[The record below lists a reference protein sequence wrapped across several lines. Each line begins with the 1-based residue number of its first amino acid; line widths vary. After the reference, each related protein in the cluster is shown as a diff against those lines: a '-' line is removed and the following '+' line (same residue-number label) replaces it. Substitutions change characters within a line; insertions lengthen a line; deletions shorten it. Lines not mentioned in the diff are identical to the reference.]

1 MAAALEGEKGQ
12 CWKAWREGLQG
23 CGDGHVHLGP
33 VAALGSAGSW
43 RPGAFRDAPL
53 ECAQPVCGP
62 GGLRVPCAPVL
73 GARSPAAGGEH
84 QGEESGQL
92 RPPKRVRQAPR
103 AGARTRKPTERSE
116 SGREHERGMHGM
128 ARGPEQEEW
137 ALVARRA
144 AEEAA
149 RRRSRSGSSRGKI
162 AISPLRSPLP
172 ARPRQRPAFIRGSA
186 NLAPPRSPRGP

>member
-73 GARSPAAGGEH
+73 GARSPAVGGEH

-92 RPPKRVRQAPR
+92 RPREQVRQVPR

-116 SGREHERGMHGM
+116 SVREQFRGVDCMG
-128 ARGPEQEEW
+128 
-137 ALVARRA
+137 
-144 AEEAA
+144 
-149 RRRSRSGSSRGKI
+149 
-162 AISPLRSPLP
+162 
-172 ARPRQRPAFIRGSA
+172 QRPGVGRMGVGHQKGSGRGGEKQKPQQPLQNHHLVSQLCSLCETA
-186 NLAPPRSPRGP
+186 AAPGLYRRPVRHPASL